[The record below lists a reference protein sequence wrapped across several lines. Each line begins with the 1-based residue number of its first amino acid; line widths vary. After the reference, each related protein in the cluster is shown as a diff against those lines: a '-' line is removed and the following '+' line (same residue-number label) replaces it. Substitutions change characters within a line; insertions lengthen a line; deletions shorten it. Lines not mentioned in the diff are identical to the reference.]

1 MKLKRKKERQLVL
14 EALYAWH
21 MAPKEINSI
30 IADISYLH
38 QLHMEVS
45 PYVRMSL
52 ENVINNREVLDGII
66 DKYLNDWDFNRVA
79 PLDIALLRLALAEM
93 LYSDD
98 IPPEV
103 SINEVIE
110 LSKKYSNDK
119 APKFINGILDTALKD
134 LMKEGKIRKTG
145 KAAFNRKN
153 EK

>member
-1 MKLKRKKERQLVL
+1 
-14 EALYAWH
+14 
-21 MAPKEINSI
+21 
-30 IADISYLH
+30 
-38 QLHMEVS
+38 
-45 PYVRMSL
+45 
-52 ENVINNREVLDGII
+52 
-66 DKYLNDWDFNRVA
+66 
-79 PLDIALLRLALAEM
+79 M

-145 KAAFNRKN
+145 KAVFNRKN
-153 EK
+153 GK